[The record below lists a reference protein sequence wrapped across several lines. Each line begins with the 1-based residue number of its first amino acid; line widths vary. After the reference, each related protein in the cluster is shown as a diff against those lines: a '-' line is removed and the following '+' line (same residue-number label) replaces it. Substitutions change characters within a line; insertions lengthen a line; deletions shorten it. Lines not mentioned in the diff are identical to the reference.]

1 MFIIL
6 ATDVEMILNNKQ
18 NQTEECKLLQ
28 GNNLLQRQKSPLRV
42 LDMKFGNKGNL
53 TFLDL
58 NIFFKIILTV
68 QF

>member
-1 MFIIL
+1 
-6 ATDVEMILNNKQ
+6 MILNNKQ